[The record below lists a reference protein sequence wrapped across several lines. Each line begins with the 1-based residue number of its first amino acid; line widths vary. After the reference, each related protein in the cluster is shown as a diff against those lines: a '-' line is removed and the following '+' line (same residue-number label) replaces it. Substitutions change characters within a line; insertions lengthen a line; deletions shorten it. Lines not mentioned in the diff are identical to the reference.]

1 LSERRLDA
9 PDAMEETGE
18 SAGSDPKVL
27 LDRAIAHALRA
38 PVKRRPG
45 SDRTPGD
52 RDEARDF
59 DGDPL
64 GTGF

>member
-1 LSERRLDA
+1 
-9 PDAMEETGE
+9 MEETGE